1 MSVSI
6 ENQLWLAAHLLYP
19 NSSQAFDVYQAIM
32 TQIINTP
39 KNNNYQF
46 IIEKLFEI
54 SQKVEP
60 VKSNQPF
67 HSLDGNP
74 IDQWVQI
81 YNKSQKNQL
90 VIVIGV
96 LIFKLSFA
104 QIAQFSKLKPEKVY
118 YLFQQVFKKNIS
130 LSTTPVRQTAIHLK
144 KVTEQ
149 RVSFLFTYENLI
161 DFCLETLNSK
171 DIEQIKIGLQ
181 SYPELQVVEKK
192 YKQII
197 IQLRNLSEKAAS
209 SGEASILKTI
219 DFQPIKNQDDSFFK
233 TSLTH
238 HKKTISLAF
247 VSVGIFILA
256 LMRPTWLNR
265 IKLSDEDRF
274 VTLQEVVPNQV
285 VANHDGS
292 IDTKEKMNL
301 NEVAISSAKPQTNVV
316 STNNELET
324 KPAAVAQNS
333 KPDQTA
339 EKHLIGKSVA
349 NASLK
354 NKIDNDMKPNKQGGL
369 FRGTLV
375 VTDLNQ
381 VNGKIRD
388 KIVAVGGQKAGEV
401 ELGWKKNPHMAYYH
415 FTLPENN
422 VEEVKSF
429 LSQFGSLQLQFENHP
444 RLIPAGVK
452 RLIVE
457 VKESE

>member
-1 MSVSI
+1 
-6 ENQLWLAAHLLYP
+6 
-19 NSSQAFDVYQAIM
+19 M

-74 IDQWVQI
+74 IDQWMQI

-130 LSTTPVRQTAIHLK
+130 LSTTPVRQTAMHLK

-161 DFCLETLNSK
+161 DFCLETLNPK
-171 DIEQIKIGLQ
+171 DVEQIKTGLQ

-197 IQLRNLSEKAAS
+197 QQLRNLSEKAAS

-219 DFQPIKNQDDSFFK
+219 DFHPIKNQDVSFFK
-233 TSLTH
+233 TSLTQ

-274 VTLQEVVPNQV
+274 VTLQEVIPNQV
-285 VANHDGS
+285 VANHEGS

-316 STNNELET
+316 SNNNQLET
-324 KPAAVAQNS
+324 NPAAVAQNS

-339 EKHLIGKSVA
+339 EKPLIGQTVA

-444 RLIPAGVK
+444 RLIPVGVK

>member
-74 IDQWVQI
+74 IDQWMQI

-161 DFCLETLNSK
+161 DFCLETLNPK
-171 DIEQIKIGLQ
+171 DVEQIKTGLQ
-181 SYPELQVVEKK
+181 FYPELQVVEKK

-197 IQLRNLSEKAAS
+197 QQLELTNHIHLHIVTGMVKDKDVDAA
-209 SGEASILKTI
+209 
-219 DFQPIKNQDDSFFK
+219 
-233 TSLTH
+233 
-238 HKKTISLAF
+238 
-247 VSVGIFILA
+247 LA
-256 LMRPTWLNR
+256 LMPKQATYYFTQAHIPRAMDAIELQ
-265 IKLSDEDRF
+265 KLA
-274 VTLQEVVPNQV
+274 
-285 VANHDGS
+285 ANH
-292 IDTKEKMNL
+292 
-301 NEVAISSAKPQTNVV
+301 Q
-316 STNNELET
+316 
-324 KPAAVAQNS
+324 
-333 KPDQTA
+333 
-339 EKHLIGKSVA
+339 LIGNVFPDVNTAIEAAKNHVHKDDLILVCGSVFLVGEI
-349 NASLK
+349 NILNTK
-354 NKIDNDMKPNKQGGL
+354 N
-369 FRGTLV
+369 
-375 VTDLNQ
+375 
-381 VNGKIRD
+381 
-388 KIVAVGGQKAGEV
+388 
-401 ELGWKKNPHMAYYH
+401 
-415 FTLPENN
+415 
-422 VEEVKSF
+422 
-429 LSQFGSLQLQFENHP
+429 
-444 RLIPAGVK
+444 
-452 RLIVE
+452 
-457 VKESE
+457 